1 MHASE
6 RPPSAPTKFDANV
19 AAFRPTHG
27 SESAKHL
34 HLPTCAVAS
43 AFRKSGS
50 CKCSD
55 RARNCSP
62 WYPSLCSRSFTF
74 HQRYRYRYP
83 PFSAASLIACWTLF
97 MGQSYKCQ
105 LLWDRRSAGNGTSGH
120 CQVSSRAGTRPE
132 LRLPNPVAQ
141 TRIVSVAR
149 IRLDLGNLR
158 DLSKGYFATTFLSS
172 SLTCPAKQSRLYQP
186 TWANIAQTAW
196 CRGVIYS
203 PGDGC
208 AEQRQG
214 GEQNKATFV
223 LFWRAF
229 LPV

>member
-120 CQVSSRAGTRPE
+120 CQVSS
-132 LRLPNPVAQ
+132 
-141 TRIVSVAR
+141 
-149 IRLDLGNLR
+149 
-158 DLSKGYFATTFLSS
+158 S
-172 SLTCPAKQSRLYQP
+172 SLLKNPRQNESSLIQFFYHESVEARM
-186 TWANIAQTAW
+186 
-196 CRGVIYS
+196 RGAFTDQGQLFSYIS
-203 PGDGC
+203 PEARVRTDH
-208 AEQRQG
+208 
-214 GEQNKATFV
+214 
-223 LFWRAF
+223 
-229 LPV
+229 